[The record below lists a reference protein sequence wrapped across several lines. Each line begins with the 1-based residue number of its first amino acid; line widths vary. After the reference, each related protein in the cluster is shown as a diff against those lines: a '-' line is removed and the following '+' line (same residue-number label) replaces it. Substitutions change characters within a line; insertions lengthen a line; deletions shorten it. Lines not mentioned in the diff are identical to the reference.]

1 MPIEKTLDMDG
12 YVDCPICRAQGL
24 SPLLAR
30 NMLAHARKEVHK
42 DIPLEEF
49 PFPPG
54 TAENCARCGEWY
66 YPGPGGG
73 CPTPG
78 CPGTQPGDRATY
90 REPRYKPTQDAMYG
104 PRAILSHFESNRG
117 RH

>member
-1 MPIEKTLDMDG
+1 MPDEKKIPKPDEF
-12 YVDCPICRAQGL
+12 VECPICRPNRV
-24 SPLLAR
+24 PLFAR
-30 NMLAHARKEVHK
+30 NMLTHARKVHK
-42 DIPLEEF
+42 DIPLEDF
-49 PFPPG
+49 PFQKG
-54 TAENCARCGEWY
+54 TAEHCYRCSEWY

-90 REPRYKPTQDAMYG
+90 REPDYKHHQDAMYG
-104 PRAILSHFESNRG
+104 PRAFLSHFESNRS